1 MSKRLEGKVVVISGA
16 GAGIG
21 KGIATAFASHGA
33 KLVLSDIKQDNLD
46 GALAEIMAAGAE
58 VVGLIADASS
68 NDGIAATFDTA
79 REAFGRIDVLVNNAG
94 VPDYWK
100 TLVELSDEDWKRNIG
115 INLGGP
121 FRACRAIV
129 PIMIEQGG
137 GVIVNIASISALR
150 GGRSGLAYTVAKHGV
165 IGLTQAV
172 AVEYGEQ
179 GVRCNCISP
188 GSVITSLSSMD
199 GMSAEGMKIREKG
212 IVTRPPRATPDD
224 IAPAALF
231 LASDDSRYV
240 NGANLVV
247 DAGWTAW

>member
-1 MSKRLEGKVVVISGA
+1 MSKRLEQKVIVISGA

-21 KGIATAFASHGA
+21 KGIATRFAGEGA
-33 KLVLSDIKQDNLD
+33 KLFLTDIKQENLD
-46 GALAEIMAAGAE
+46 SAVADIRESGAD
-58 VVGLIADASS
+58 VTGLIADAST
-68 NDGIAATFDTA
+68 NDGIAATFDKA
-79 REAFGRIDVLVNNAG
+79 RETFGRIDVLVNNAG

-100 TLVELSDEDWKRNIG
+100 TLVEVSDEDWQRNIG
-115 INLGGP
+115 INLTGP

-129 PIMIEQGG
+129 PILIAQGG
-137 GVIVNIASISALR
+137 GVIINIASISALR

-172 AVEYGEQ
+172 AVEYGDR
-179 GVRCNCISP
+179 GVRCNSISP

-199 GMSAEGMKIREKG
+199 GMSEEGMKIREKG
-212 IVTRPPRATPDD
+212 IVTRPARATPDD

-240 NGANLVV
+240 NGTNLVV